1 MSPATV
7 IPTSQRH
14 QLPYG
19 LENACQRISSFEKK
33 PASGGMPAIASVATM
48 NVVDVAGRCFRS
60 PPIFR
65 MSWMPPIAWMTLPEP
80 RKRHALKNACVIRWK
95 MPAA

>member
-1 MSPATV
+1 MPATS
-7 IPTSQRH
+7 TATTQRSP
-14 QLPYG
+14 LPNV
-19 LENACQRISSFEKK
+19 LDHACQRISSFEKK
-33 PASGGMPAIASVATM
+33 PASGGQPAMASVATR
-48 NVVDVAGRCFRS
+48 NVRDVAGRCDQR

-65 MSWMPPIAWMTLPEP
+65 MSCSPPMAWMTLPAP